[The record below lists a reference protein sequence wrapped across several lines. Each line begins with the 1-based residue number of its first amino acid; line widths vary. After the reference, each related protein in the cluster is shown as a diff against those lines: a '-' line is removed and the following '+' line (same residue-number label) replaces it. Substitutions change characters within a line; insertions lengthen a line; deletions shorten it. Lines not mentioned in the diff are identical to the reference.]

1 MQLKNLIMSANTL
14 KPFIKWVGGKTQLL
28 DKIVPMIPE
37 DTDVYIELFLG
48 GGALLLNQLEHNDN
62 IKTFVANDLN
72 VNLIDTYECI
82 KYSHSFILLKDTLTK
97 LSEQFNSTDKK
108 KEYYYDRRKEYNY
121 LVSHP
126 EYPRKM
132 DANPGY
138 VTTNY
143 LVRKSAL
150 FIFLNKTGFNGL
162 YRVNKRGEFNVPFN
176 NAKHFYP
183 DFTNLENLHKIFL
196 DKQVKFLKD
205 SYENTLD
212 YIDYLL
218 KTKEGEKPLNIFV
231 YIDPPYKP
239 VTQDGNEVSYTS
251 VGFGDNE
258 QEKLK
263 DFCDKLTERG
273 VKFLQSNSDPVDCKF
288 FDNLYCKYK
297 IKRVHARRSINSDGK
312 KRGPITEIL
321 IKNY

>member
-82 KYSHSFILLKDTLTK
+82 KYSHSFILLKDALAK

-108 KEYYYDRRKEYNY
+108 KEYYYNRRKEYNY

-126 EYPRKM
+126 EYLKKM

-162 YRVNKRGEFNVPFN
+162 YRVNKHGEFNVSFN

-183 DFTNLENLHKIFL
+183 DFTNLENLHKFFL

-218 KTKEGEKPLNIFV
+218 KTKEGEKSLNIFV

-239 VTQDGNEVSYTS
+239 VTQDENEVSYIS

-263 DFCDKLTERG
+263 EFCDKLTERG
-273 VKFLQSNSDPVDCKF
+273 VKFLQSNSDPVDYKF

-297 IKRVHARRSINSDGK
+297 IKRVYARRNINSDGK

>member
-1 MQLKNLIMSANTL
+1 MQLKNLIMSDNTL

-82 KYSHSFILLKDTLTK
+82 KYSHSFILLKDALAK

-126 EYPRKM
+126 EYLKKM

-218 KTKEGEKPLNIFV
+218 KSKEGEKPLNVFV

-251 VGFGDNE
+251 VGFGDSE

-297 IKRVHARRSINSDGK
+297 IKRVHARRNINSDGK

>member
-1 MQLKNLIMSANTL
+1 MSANTL

-72 VNLIDTYECI
+72 VNLIYTYECI
-82 KYSHSFILLKDTLTK
+82 KYSHSFILLKDALTK

-126 EYPRKM
+126 EYLKKM

-143 LVRKSAL
+143 LARKSAL
-150 FIFLNKTGFNGL
+150 FIFLNKIGFNGL
-162 YRVNKRGEFNVPFN
+162 YRVNKKGEFNAAFN

-196 DKQVKFLKD
+196 DKQVVFLD
-205 SYENTLD
+205 GSYENTLE
-212 YIDYLL
+212 YIDNKL
-218 KTKEGEKPLNIFV
+218 KLTGYKNCFV
-231 YIDPPYKP
+231 YLDPPYKP
-239 VTQDGNEVSYTS
+239 VKKDGKGVSYTTDE
-251 VGFGDNE
+251 FDDKK

-263 DFCDKLTERG
+263 AFCDELTAKG
-273 VKFLQSNSDPVDCKF
+273 IKFLESNSDPDDSNYF
-288 FDNLYCKYK
+288 EDLYSKYDISRVKASRK
-297 IKRVHARRSINSDGK
+297 INCDTKGRGLIN
-312 KRGPITEIL
+312 ELL